1 MEQNQIELP
10 ISFAVKRTYLGRN
23 GFNLLRWSIG
33 ENHMYM
39 DQVHRVHILRSI
51 PHQSRFYNIE
61 TVLPVRQ
68 GTNHIFVKKLHGT
81 INHRIRWEFTNETLE
96 YDGMHFP
103 VLKFTPRNNLP
114 TLCAE
119 HFIPTDNNEQEAT
132 IINEDPPLLVL
143 PYIPKQTYVISK
155 IPQHTIRALLRD
167 AAMEEETCPI
177 TSLDIDVTN
186 GAITSCFH
194 LFEKD
199 ALTKWLSN
207 PNSNDRCPV
216 CNTACNMYTLDN

>member
-10 ISFAVKRTYLGRN
+10 ISFAVQQINRGRN
-23 GFNLLRWSIG
+23 GYNLLRWSVG
-33 ENHMYM
+33 ENHIYM
-39 DQVHRVHILRSI
+39 DQVHRVHILKSI
-51 PHQSRFYNIE
+51 PHQSRFYVIQ
-61 TVLPVRQ
+61 TVIPTQ
-68 GTNHIFVKKLHGT
+68 QPTNRIFVKKRNGT
-81 INHRIRWEFTNETLE
+81 LNYRIKWKFTNESLE

-103 VLKFTPRNNLP
+103 VLKITPRSNLP
-114 TLCAE
+114 SLRAD
-119 HFIPTDNNEQEAT
+119 HFIPTDNNDQVVP
-132 IINEDPPLLVL
+132 IVNEDPLIVL

-199 ALTKWLSN
+199 AINKWLSN